1 MIVTRGLGLP
11 ASTLVAA
18 GLGLTAALPP
28 VHPVYEEERGSR
40 RHRPKPDLNY
50 DPRILGQLKRED
62 NELIEIVTM
71 LVTRILK

>member
-18 GLGLTAALPP
+18 GLGLTGAPLPP
-28 VHPVYEEERGSR
+28 PSYYEERGSR
-40 RHRPKPDLNY
+40 RHSPKPELNY
-50 DPRILGQLKRED
+50 DPRILGQLIRED
-62 NELIEIVTM
+62 NEVIEIVTM